1 MKRSDA
7 NARAEVSVYMRELPD
22 YRKAASDSRVYAE
35 TLDYAVW
42 FRRRT
47 IECVSEDRQLVAGEL
62 SLIGGIGRQRARQ
75 GFTLNTAQ
83 RVLTLHA
90 NQMLR
95 EIHDAADGQDVQEL
109 LHLMAWCGSQGARGT
124 AAYLQAHMDEQHLR
138 LSVATR
144 VRALAQL
151 LLTGDAAAPSL
162 AISLGVD
169 LHDHYLVVVVRMPG
183 QSLCR
188 IGAAQDELI
197 AGVFKE
203 HLVPLS
209 WQRPDELLALV
220 PHDGSVLVSARA
232 SPPTAS
238 SGDRLPRLVREI
250 VERVGRPC
258 AVGTAAGPAG
268 DLTRTAELARRV
280 AHVAPL
286 ETTPR
291 TFSGVAD
298 VFAEL
303 AATQLPEVDRWL
315 REIARRLATGPD
327 LVTTLDAYYR
337 ADMNRL
343 LTAAALNIHPRTL
356 DYRLQRVRALSGL
369 DPSTVHGVRVLSTTI
384 TRVLSGAWTHECR
397 DT

>member
-1 MKRSDA
+1 
-7 NARAEVSVYMRELPD
+7 MRELPD
-22 YRKAASDSRVYAE
+22 YREAASDPRVYAE

-47 IECVSEDRQLVAGEL
+47 VECVSEDRALVAGEL

-75 GFTLNTAQ
+75 GFSLNTAQ

-95 EIHDAADGQDVQEL
+95 EIYDAADGQDAQEL
-109 LHLMAWCGSQGARGT
+109 LHLMASFGTQGTRGT

-151 LLTGDAAAPSL
+151 LLTGDAAAPGL
-162 AISLGVD
+162 AVSLGVD
-169 LHDHYLVVVVRMPG
+169 LHDHYLVVIVRMPG
-183 QSLCR
+183 QALCR
-188 IGAAQDELI
+188 TGAAQDELI
-197 AGVFKE
+197 ASVFKE

-220 PHDGSVLVSARA
+220 PHDGSVLVSPGS

-238 SGDRLPRLVREI
+238 CGDRLLRLVREI
-250 VERVGRPC
+250 VERMDRPC
-258 AVGTAAGPAG
+258 AVGTAAGPAC
-268 DLTRTAELARRV
+268 DLARTAELARRV

-291 TFSGVAD
+291 TLSGVAD

-303 AATQLPEVDRWL
+303 AAAQLPEVDRRL

-343 LTAAALNIHPRTL
+343 LTAAALTIHPRTL

-369 DPSTVHGVRVLSTTI
+369 DPSSVRGVRVLSTTI
-384 TRVLSGAWTHECR
+384 TRVLSGAWTQESR
-397 DT
+397 GS